1 MQFGV
6 LITDS
11 SGKPVQYDPTYFTIK
26 MIENTSYGHGLLQ
39 TINTTD
45 LGIYDWSKDFPFVN
59 EFYDSLG
66 LNGSLI
72 WPQNKNFKVS
82 GNYFSDSTSTF
93 SIKLYRCVG
102 PSICHSPSEID
113 NKIKNTQISI
123 LIYDWYVNFN
133 DYENPIKPYVDDVY
147 SYQLAPGFKKQL
159 KLYVKLNEVELND
172 NYVLIDIPK
181 KFNFIDVDRF
191 SIDVFAES
199 SDGQI
204 FDVSVRM
211 DKNKDIYKRI
221 VFSLLDLLG
230 LVGGFYQILFIIFE
244 SIVKYLSVEILLS
257 SVLRRLYFTN
267 KSKPELQDWVQVST
281 QLTRFHRNNKIEELK
296 VRSDMSNSN
305 NNNNLRFDESKTPS
319 DINVSVAS
327 SQNRNLIS
335 DQQNASI
342 LSHLKNVL
350 LNRRKYKAS
359 SCHKILTLF
368 PRWIWKN
375 KAILRK

>member
-1 MQFGV
+1 M
-6 LITDS
+6 
-11 SGKPVQYDPTYFTIK
+11 
-26 MIENTSYGHGLLQ
+26 
-39 TINTTD
+39 
-45 LGIYDWSKDFPFVN
+45 
-59 EFYDSLG
+59 
-66 LNGSLI
+66 
-72 WPQNKNFKVS
+72 
-82 GNYFSDSTSTF
+82 
-93 SIKLYRCVG
+93 
-102 PSICHSPSEID
+102 
-113 NKIKNTQISI
+113 
-123 LIYDWYVNFN
+123 
-133 DYENPIKPYVDDVY
+133 
-147 SYQLAPGFKKQL
+147 
-159 KLYVKLNEVELND
+159 ND
-172 NYVLIDIPK
+172 NYVLIDSPK
-181 KFNFIDVDRF
+181 NFNFIDVDRF
-191 SIDVFAES
+191 SIDVFLES

-211 DKNKDIYKRI
+211 DKNKDVYKRI
-221 VFSLLDLLG
+221 VFSFLDLLR

-281 QLTRFHRNNKIEELK
+281 QLTRLHRNNKVEELK

-305 NNNNLRFDESKTPS
+305 NNISLKIIESRTPS

-335 DQQNASI
+335 DQQNALI
-342 LSHLKNVL
+342 LSQLKNVL

-375 KAILRK
+375 NSILRK